1 MSAYHMYIIRSFLII
16 LGLFLLLVY
25 IAVKIYKDNQ
35 VIPEDLIIEELDE
48 EAENEEAN
56 NEVDEVYLPGCCG
69 HLIGPC

>member
-1 MSAYHMYIIRSFLII
+1 MYIFRSFLII
-16 LGLFLLLVY
+16 LGLFLLFVY
-25 IAVKIYKDNQ
+25 IAVKIYRYNQ

-56 NEVDEVYLPGCCG
+56 NEVEEVYLPGWCG

>member
-1 MSAYHMYIIRSFLII
+1 MSAYHMYIIRLFLII
-16 LGLFLLLVY
+16 SGLFLLLVY

-48 EAENEEAN
+48 EAENEEA
-56 NEVDEVYLPGCCG
+56 EVYLPGCCG

>member
-1 MSAYHMYIIRSFLII
+1 MYIFRSFLII

-25 IAVKIYKDNQ
+25 IAVKIYKYNQ

-48 EAENEEAN
+48 EAENEDAE
-56 NEVDEVYLPGCCG
+56 NEVEEVYLSGCCG

>member
-16 LGLFLLLVY
+16 LGLFLILVY

-48 EAENEEAN
+48 EAENEEAE
-56 NEVDEVYLPGCCG
+56 NEEAEVYLPGCCG